1 MNFFKNKKS
10 FEKYF
15 EDISQ
20 KEIIKIDT
28 KNRYPNLKPIESFK
42 DVLSYICDDGNRS
55 ILLTSYMKKSLTELF
70 GKHNTRLKTYE
81 YYYYVWIFDF
91 DGEFFHIFTDPKK
104 GACISIVEEIDDKK
118 SKVIINFLRKLEELF
133 NLNNAQ

>member
-1 MNFFKNKKS
+1 MKFFKNKIS

-20 KEIIKIDT
+20 KEIIKKDI
-28 KNRYPNLKPIESFK
+28 KEIYHNLKAVEYFD
-42 DVLSYICDDGNRS
+42 DVLSYMCYDVHRS

-91 DGEFFHIFTDPKK
+91 DGDIFHIFTDPKK
-104 GACISIVEEIDDKK
+104 GASINIVGEFDDKK
-118 SKVIINFLRKLEELF
+118 TKVIINFLRKLEEL
-133 NLNNAQ
+133 LT